1 MVINKHHIYFI
12 WQVNFENNIP
22 FVTIKITDKN
32 LINSSPLFRQFQR
45 KITFFKIF
53 GTTRCPNITGN
64 IVAIYKKFLPYL
76 PERHGGFYRSSDER
90 KSERVTVRL
99 LYAIGL
105 IVIDHYFPIN
115 MEKAHGLQFISM
127 RLFTIILILNC
138 FPIILNA

>member
-90 KSERVTVRL
+90 KSERVTVML
-99 LYAIGL
+99 SSTLGAPNHSY
-105 IVIDHYFPIN
+105 
-115 MEKAHGLQFISM
+115 ISQ
-127 RLFTIILILNC
+127 IK
-138 FPIILNA
+138 

>member
-53 GTTRCPNITGN
+53 GTARCPNITGN

-115 MEKAHGLQFISM
+115 MKRRM
-127 RLFTIILILNC
+127 DCNLFPCALLLL
-138 FPIILNA
+138 F

>member
-115 MEKAHGLQFISM
+115 MKRRM
-127 RLFTIILILNC
+127 DYNLFPCAFLLL
-138 FPIILNA
+138 F

>member
-1 MVINKHHIYFI
+1 MWLNRTGMMAHYKTEA
-12 WQVNFENNIP
+12 WLNRTGQVAQ
-22 FVTIKITDKN
+22 
-32 LINSSPLFRQFQR
+32 SPQDYS
-45 KITFFKIF
+45 IF

-115 MEKAHGLQFISM
+115 MKRRM
-127 RLFTIILILNC
+127 DCNLFPCAFLLL
-138 FPIILNA
+138 F